1 MFFSAAFIMGF
12 LGSLHCIGMC
22 GPIALAVP
30 FRTRSASTRMI
41 AAALYNSGRV
51 LSYALIGFFF
61 GLLGYGL
68 SLAGL
73 QQWLSIAAGV
83 VLISSVAVAYFGP
96 GSSHGIAGISW
107 FPLPLKNAMSNILRS
122 NKLYYQLLLGILNGI
137 LPCGLVYMA
146 VAGAIATGSS
156 WSGALFM
163 IFFGAGTIPAMF
175 ALPFAVNSISWE
187 KKLRLRKLVPAFL
200 LIIGMLF
207 VVRGLNLGI
216 PYLSPKISYE
226 VSAGNGCHN

>member
-1 MFFSAAFIMGF
+1 MFFGAAFIMGL

-22 GPIALAVP
+22 GPIAVAVP
-30 FRTRSASTRMI
+30 FRTRSSKMRFA

-51 LSYALIGFFF
+51 ISYGVIGFLF

-73 QQWLSIAAGV
+73 QQWLSIAAGL
-83 VLISSVAVAYFGP
+83 VLIISFAVAYFG
-96 GSSHGIAGISW
+96 GGAQRLIANFNW
-107 FPLPLKNAMSNILRS
+107 FPLPLKNAMSSILRG
-122 NKLYYQLLLGILNGI
+122 NKLSFQVLLGMLNGL

-146 VAGAIATGSS
+146 VAGAIATGTS
-156 WSGALFM
+156 WNGALFM
-163 IFFGAGTIPAMF
+163 MYFGLGTTPAMF
-175 ALPFAVNSISWE
+175 ALPFAMNRFAGEGKIW
-187 KKLRLRKLVPAFL
+187 LRKFVPAFL
-200 LIIGMLF
+200 LVIGMLF

-216 PYLSPKISYE
+216 PYISPKISYE